1 MAVKAYVLVQTRV
14 NAAEVAADIRQIE
27 GVASAEDVSGP
38 YDVIVRVTAGDM
50 DSLGK
55 LVVARIQQVE
65 GISRTLSCPI
75 VEL

>member
-1 MAVKAYVLVQTRV
+1 MAVEAYVLVQTIV
-14 NAAEVAADIRQIE
+14 NAAAVAADIRQIE

-38 YDVIVRVTAGDM
+38 YDVIVRITADDM

-65 GISRTLSCPI
+65 GISRTLTCPI